1 MIMKNNFRMM
11 MGRGLVLS
19 VLVAP
24 VFAASTTRYLALGD
38 SISFG
43 YHPLPP
49 PPQPIQTYIGY
60 PEVLDPLV
68 PKQEINLSCPGETS
82 AGFLY
87 GSAASATEVP
97 GANCEYISAPVPGWK
112 AANFPLH
119 YSYTGTQA
127 DTAVSLLSG
136 NKSIDLVTIS
146 IGGDDLLF
154 VQYTCGCPA
163 NPNFVTCVQGAL
175 SGPTGALAAYG
186 QNLGTILTRIRTEAK
201 YTGTVVLVN
210 YFATSTDPLV
220 KQAIGAL
227 NQVMAQVGSQFGAK
241 VADAYTAF
249 QIASIPYGG
258 DPCKAGL
265 LVRLSPTTCDV
276 HPTPLGQNVL
286 ATTVLI
292 AVFSK

>member
-1 MIMKNNFRMM
+1 MM
-11 MGRGLVLS
+11 MGRGLVLT

-24 VFAASTTRYLALGD
+24 MFAASTARYLALGD

-43 YHPLPP
+43 YHPPAPP
-49 PPQPIQTYIGY
+49 PPQPIQSYIGY
-60 PEVLDPLV
+60 PEILDPLV

-87 GSAASATEVP
+87 GSAASATQVP
-97 GANCEYISAPVPGWK
+97 GANCEFISPELPGWK
-112 AANFPLH
+112 AVLPLH
-119 YSYTGTQA
+119 VSYTGTQA
-127 DTAVSLLSG
+127 ANALSQLS
-136 NKSIDLVTIS
+136 NPANSIDLVTIS
-146 IGGDDLLF
+146 IGGDDLLY
-154 VQYTCGCPA
+154 VQYTCLADPKPYPSFDA
-163 NPNFVTCVQGAL
+163 CVQGRLPGAL
-175 SGPTGALAAYG
+175 SAYG
-186 QNLGTILTRIRTEAK
+186 QNLGTILATIRTK
-201 YTGTVVLVN
+201 YTGTIVLVN
-210 YFATSTDPLV
+210 YFATSTDTLV

-227 NQVMAQVGSQFGAK
+227 NQVMAQVGSKFGAKVK

-276 HPTPLGQNVL
+276 HPTLLGQSVL

-292 AVFSK
+292 AIFSN

>member
-1 MIMKNNFRMM
+1 MKNNYRM
-11 MGRGLVLS
+11 MGRAVVLT

-24 VFAASTTRYLALGD
+24 VFAASNSRYLALGD

-49 PPQPIQTYIGY
+49 PPQPIQSYIGY
-60 PEVLDPLV
+60 PEILDPLV
-68 PKQEINLSCPGETS
+68 PKQEINLSCPGQTS
-82 AGFLY
+82 ASFLY
-87 GSAASATEVP
+87 GRKASATEVP
-97 GANCEYISAPVPGWK
+97 GENCEFISTTWPGWK
-112 AANFPLH
+112 AANLPLH
-119 YSYTGTQA
+119 NNYTGTQA
-127 DTAVSLLSG
+127 DYAVSQLLS

-146 IGGDDLLF
+146 LGGNDLLF
-154 VQYTCGCPA
+154 VQYMCGGPA
-163 NPNFVTCVQGAL
+163 NPNFFTCVQGAL
-175 SGPTGALAAYG
+175 LDPKGALFAYG
-186 QNLGTILTRIRTEAK
+186 NNLGTILARIRKEAN
-201 YTGTVVLVN
+201 YTGTIVLVK
-210 YFATSTDPLV
+210 YFATSTNPLV

-276 HPTPLGQNVL
+276 HPTRLGQNVL

-292 AVFSK
+292 AIFSR

>member
-1 MIMKNNFRMM
+1 MKNDFRRMM
-11 MGRGLVLS
+11 MGRALVLT

-24 VFAASTTRYLALGD
+24 VFAARNSRYLALGD

-43 YHPLPP
+43 YHPPAPP
-49 PPQPIQTYIGY
+49 PRQPIQSYVGY
-60 PEVLDPLV
+60 PEILDPLV
-68 PKQEINLSCPGETS
+68 PKQEINLSCPGQTS
-82 AGFLY
+82 DSFLT
-87 GSAASATEVP
+87 GSSATEVP
-97 GANCEYISAPVPGWK
+97 GENCEYISASFPGWK
-112 AANFPLH
+112 AANLPLH
-119 YSYTGTQA
+119 NSYTGTQA
-127 DTAVSLLSG
+127 DYAVSQLLA

-154 VQYTCGCPA
+154 VQYTCAAKSDFGA
-163 NPNFVTCVQGAL
+163 CVRGAL
-175 SGPTGALAAYG
+175 DPNDANSALSAY
-186 QNLGTILTRIRTEAK
+186 QTNLKNILAKIRKDAQ
-201 YTGTVVLVN
+201 YTGTIVLVK

-227 NQVMAQVGSQFGAK
+227 NQVMAKVGSQFGAKVK

-276 HPTPLGQNVL
+276 HPTRLGQNVL

-292 AVFSK
+292 AIFSR

>member
-1 MIMKNNFRMM
+1 MKNNFRMM
-11 MGRGLVLS
+11 MSRALVLT

-24 VFAASTTRYLALGD
+24 VFAASNSRYLALGD

-49 PPQPIQTYIGY
+49 PPQPIQSYVGY
-60 PEVLDPLV
+60 PEILDPRV
-68 PKQEINLSCPGETS
+68 PKQEINLSCPGQTS
-82 AGFLY
+82 ASFLY
-87 GSAASATEVP
+87 GSQASATEVP
-97 GANCEYISAPVPGWK
+97 GENCEFISPLLPGWK
-112 AANFPLH
+112 AANLPLH
-119 YSYTGTQA
+119 NSYSGTQA
-127 DTAVSLLSG
+127 DYAVSQLLA

-146 IGGDDLLF
+146 LGGNDLLF
-154 VQYTCGCPA
+154 VQYTCGGPA

-175 SGPTGALAAYG
+175 SDPTGALFAYG
-186 QNLGTILTRIRTEAK
+186 NNLGTILTKIRKEAQ
-201 YTGTVVLVN
+201 YTGTIVLVK

-227 NQVMAQVGSQFGAK
+227 NHVMAQVGSQFGAK

-249 QIASIPYGG
+249 QIASIPHGG

-276 HPTPLGQNVL
+276 HPTRLGQNVL

-292 AVFSK
+292 AIFSR

>member
-1 MIMKNNFRMM
+1 MKNNFRMM
-11 MGRGLVLS
+11 MGRALVLT

-24 VFAASTTRYLALGD
+24 VFAASNSRYLALGD

-49 PPQPIQTYIGY
+49 PPQPIQSYVGY
-60 PEVLDPLV
+60 PEILDPLV
-68 PKQEINLSCPGETS
+68 PKQEINLSCPGQTS
-82 AGFLY
+82 ASFLS
-87 GSAASATEVP
+87 GSSATEVP
-97 GANCEYISAPVPGWK
+97 GENCEFISAQLPGWK

-119 YSYTGTQA
+119 NSYTGTQA
-127 DTAVSLLSG
+127 DYAVSQLLA

-146 IGGDDLLF
+146 LGGDDLLF
-154 VQYTCGCPA
+154 VQYMCGGPA
-163 NPNFVTCVQGAL
+163 NPKFVTCVQGAL
-175 SGPTGALAAYG
+175 SDPKGALFAYG
-186 QNLGTILTRIRTEAK
+186 NNLGTILAKIREEAQ
-201 YTGTVVLVN
+201 YTGTIVLVK

-276 HPTPLGQNVL
+276 HPTRLGQDVI

-292 AVFSK
+292 AIFSR

>member
-1 MIMKNNFRMM
+1 MA
-11 MGRGLVLS
+11 GL
-19 VLVAP
+19 
-24 VFAASTTRYLALGD
+24 
-38 SISFG
+38 
-43 YHPLPP
+43 
-49 PPQPIQTYIGY
+49 
-60 PEVLDPLV
+60 
-68 PKQEINLSCPGETS
+68 
-82 AGFLY
+82 
-87 GSAASATEVP
+87 
-97 GANCEYISAPVPGWK
+97 
-112 AANFPLH
+112 PLH
-119 YSYTGTQA
+119 NSYSGTQA
-127 DTAVSLLSG
+127 EAAVSKLLA

-154 VQYTCGCPA
+154 VQYTCGGPV

-175 SGPTGALAAYG
+175 DPKNPNSALSKYAA
-186 QNLGTILTRIRTEAK
+186 NLATILGMIRKDAK
-201 YTGTVVLVN
+201 YTGTIVLVK

-265 LVRLSPTTCDV
+265 LVRLSPTACDV
-276 HPTPLGQNVL
+276 HPTRLGQGVI

-292 AVFSK
+292 AIFSR

>member
-1 MIMKNNFRMM
+1 MKSNFRMM
-11 MGRGLVLS
+11 MGRGLVLT

-24 VFAASTTRYLALGD
+24 LFAASTSRYLALGD

-49 PPQPIQTYIGY
+49 PPQPIQSYIGY
-60 PEVLDPLV
+60 PEILDPLV
-68 PKQEINLSCPGETS
+68 PKQEINLSCPGQTS
-82 AGFLY
+82 ASFLY

-97 GANCEYISAPVPGWK
+97 GANCESISTAFPGWK
-112 AANFPLH
+112 ASLPLH
-119 YSYTGTQA
+119 NSYTGTQA
-127 DTAVSLLSG
+127 DYAVSQLLN

-154 VQYTCGCPA
+154 VQYMCGGPA
-163 NPNFVTCVQGAL
+163 NPNFVACVQGAL
-175 SGPTGALAAYG
+175 LDPKGALFAYG
-186 QNLGTILTRIRTEAK
+186 NNLGIILARIRTEAK
-201 YTGTVVLVN
+201 YTGTVVLVK

-220 KQAIGAL
+220 KQAVGAL

-249 QIASIPYGG
+249 QIASIAYGG

-276 HPTPLGQNVL
+276 HPTPLGQSVL

-292 AVFSK
+292 AIFSK